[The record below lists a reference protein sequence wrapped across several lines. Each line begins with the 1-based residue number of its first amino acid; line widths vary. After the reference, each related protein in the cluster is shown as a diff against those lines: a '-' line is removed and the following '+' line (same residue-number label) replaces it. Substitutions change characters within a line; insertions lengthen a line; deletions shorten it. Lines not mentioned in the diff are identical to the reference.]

1 MKKGRVGPLFEVRL
15 IADETSDEAGY
26 SERPLI
32 SFVRLKDWRFGVTS
46 DQRVILLDTAQNDN
60 AFKGLMLSPQRIAY

>member
-1 MKKGRVGPLFEVRL
+1 MKKGRVGPLFEVGL
-15 IADETSDEAGY
+15 LADETSDEAGN

-46 DQRVILLDTAQNDN
+46 D
-60 AFKGLMLSPQRIAY
+60 